1 MTGKSRWGA
10 LKGDDGHDTA
20 NSINVEYYLLS
31 FLELF
36 YLQLFISVFNI
47 LGSDTVHFRLHI
59 ILFISLILLLTK
71 NFKTSGDVCNRFV
84 CHWII
89 LQKIFPL

>member
-1 MTGKSRWGA
+1 MTGKSRWGS

-36 YLQLFISVFNI
+36 YLQLFISEKSIWFHLYLVST
-47 LGSDTVHFRLHI
+47 SD
-59 ILFISLILLLTK
+59 
-71 NFKTSGDVCNRFV
+71 
-84 CHWII
+84 
-89 LQKIFPL
+89 LQALNNE

>member
-1 MTGKSRWGA
+1 MTGKSRWGL

-36 YLQLFISVFNI
+36 YLQLFISAENFIFYYEKSFWFQLYLVST
-47 LGSDTVHFRLHI
+47 SD
-59 ILFISLILLLTK
+59 
-71 NFKTSGDVCNRFV
+71 
-84 CHWII
+84 
-89 LQKIFPL
+89 LQALNNE